1 MKRRH
6 QQPRPLTSEDLA
18 RLPDLEAVLPTVAV
32 ARPGGMVRVTSLY
45 EATQEALRAA
55 GRPSMGLGT
64 FTRLVRAAGFPRKVL
79 RAGGRVTRYFDG
91 LDLREG
97 DDE

>member
-6 QQPRPLTSEDLA
+6 QQQPKPLSAEDLA
-18 RLPDLEAVLPTVAV
+18 RLPDLEAILPTVAV

-45 EATQEALRAA
+45 EAAQDALRAA

-64 FTRLVRAAGFPRKVL
+64 FTRLVRAAGFPQTSL
-79 RAGGRVTRYFDG
+79 RAAGRETRFFDG
-91 LDLREG
+91 LDLRD